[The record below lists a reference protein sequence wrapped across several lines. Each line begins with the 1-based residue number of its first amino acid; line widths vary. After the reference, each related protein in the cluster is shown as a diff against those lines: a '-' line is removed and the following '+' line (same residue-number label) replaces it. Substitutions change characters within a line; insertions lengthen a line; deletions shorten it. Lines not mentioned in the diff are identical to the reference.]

1 MKNQRPLMRGYQ
13 EDEARD
19 FILSRLDPKAY
30 RSLRD
35 QLSQLIAEFIIY
47 DLHFM
52 RVTGVLDEN
61 GEQGDNEYDD
71 DEAFEFIYDAW
82 LSDHP
87 DQDDEEMTVA
97 ALLNE
102 YMDLQYAF
110 LQAHGLT
117 DM

>member
-1 MKNQRPLMRGYQ
+1 MKTQQPLMRGYQ
-13 EDEARD
+13 EEEARD
-19 FILSRLDPKAY
+19 FILSRLDGKAY
-30 RSLRD
+30 RSVRD
-35 QLSQLIAEFIIY
+35 QLPQLIEDFIAY

-61 GEQGDNEYDD
+61 GEQGENEYDD

-87 DQDDEEMTVA
+87 GQDDEEMTVA

-110 LQAHGLT
+110 LRAHGLA

>member
-1 MKNQRPLMRGYQ
+1 MQDSKPMMRGYQ

-19 FILSRLDPKAY
+19 FILSRLDGKAH

-35 QLSQLIAEFIIY
+35 QLPRLIQDFITY

-52 RVTGVLDEN
+52 QVTGVLDEN
-61 GEQGDNEYDD
+61 GLQGDNDYDD

-87 DQDDEEMTVA
+87 GQEDEDMSVA

-110 LQAHGLT
+110 LQAHGLA